1 MQSQSE
7 SLISELEKAVRSGS
21 SEKRIN
27 TLRQVTDLFLNDSDQ
42 LNDEQI
48 KVFDDVLCLLINRIE
63 SKALAE
69 LSERLAPVDNA
80 PLEVVRRLARD
91 DEIKVAGPVLTES
104 KRLTTK
110 DLSEIARTKSQ
121 DHLLA
126 ISGREELEETVT
138 DVLVERG
145 NRDVV
150 HKLAGNSGV
159 RFSEAGYGL
168 LVKKSEGDDSLA
180 EKVGLRLDIPI
191 RLLREL
197 LSRATEAVRSKLLSI
212 ASPQAR
218 DEIMRVL
225 ATIANAV
232 TGEVAAPH
240 DFTAA
245 EQFVRSMH
253 DEGRLNDTAVLDFA
267 NRGKFEEVAAAI
279 SLLCAAP
286 IKTISSLLSGMR
298 NDAVL
303 IPCKAAGLSWPTVE
317 AILQN
322 RLANNTMPPRILEL
336 ACNDFTK
343 LSIETAQRT
352 LRFMQVRATVS

>member
-1 MQSQSE
+1 MQPQSE
-7 SLISELEKAVRSGS
+7 TLIAELEKAVRSGS

-63 SKALAE
+63 SRALAE

-80 PLEVVRRLARD
+80 PVEVVRRLARD
-91 DEIKVAGPVLTES
+91 DEIKVAGPVLTAS
-104 KRLTTK
+104 KRLTTT

-126 ISGREELEETVT
+126 ISGRDELEEEVT

-145 NRDVV
+145 NREVV
-150 HKLAGNSGV
+150 HKLASNSGV
-159 RFSEAGYGL
+159 HFSEAGHGL
-168 LVKKSEGDDSLA
+168 LVKKAEGDDTLA
-180 EKVGLRLDIPI
+180 EKVGLRLDIPL

-197 LSRATEAVRSKLLSI
+197 LSRATEAVRSKLLAL

-232 TGEVAAPH
+232 TGATSAPH

-253 DEGRLNDTAVLDFA
+253 DEGRLNDAAVLDFA
-267 NRGKFEEVAAAI
+267 NRGKFEEVTAAI
-279 SLLCAAP
+279 SLLCSAP
-286 IKTISSLLSGMR
+286 IKTVSGLLSGLR

-322 RLANNTMPPRILEL
+322 RLANHAVPPRILEI
-336 ACNDFTK
+336 ASYDYAK

-352 LRFMQVRATVS
+352 LRFMQVRGTLS